1 MKNDDDDNDY
11 EKDNMKK
18 IKLIKTNSGAWKLV
32 KTLGNWRQGN
42 KTLKKNDKKCK
53 LRIESNVKK
62 MSF

>member
-11 EKDNMKK
+11 ENDNMKK

-42 KTLKKNDKKCK
+42 KTLKKNDKLYVFMYQIK
-53 LRIESNVKK
+53 LLYCV
-62 MSF
+62 

>member
-1 MKNDDDDNDY
+1 MKNDDDDDNDY

-42 KTLKKNDKKCK
+42 ETLMKEDKKKCK
-53 LRIESNVKK
+53 ITD
-62 MSF
+62 